1 MSSDSTPH
9 PRSIQRHA
17 VITGAA
23 RGIGLEVA
31 RTLAKDGFRIIA
43 IDYDPDALE
52 SAREHLPDNAQ
63 LVSLDI
69 TDRKSVRKC
78 LDELTQID
86 AVVNNAGIAGDL
98 LALTQLDA
106 ESVRQVFRVNV
117 KGTFIVSQEALSRM
131 YSGATIINIAS
142 RGYLGG
148 AGAAHYVASKAGV
161 VGMTRAMASEL
172 RWRGIRV
179 NAVAPGMVETRML
192 QGFTPKMK
200 AALERLEP
208 EGRAADPKDI
218 ANIISFL
225 ASPASK
231 AVNGQ
236 VLLADG
242 GKSLG
247 TLPY

>member
-1 MSSDSTPH
+1 MSSDSTQQ

-106 ESVRQVFRVNV
+106 ESVRHVFRVNV

-218 ANIISFL
+218 ANIVSFL

-236 VLLADG
+236 ILLADG